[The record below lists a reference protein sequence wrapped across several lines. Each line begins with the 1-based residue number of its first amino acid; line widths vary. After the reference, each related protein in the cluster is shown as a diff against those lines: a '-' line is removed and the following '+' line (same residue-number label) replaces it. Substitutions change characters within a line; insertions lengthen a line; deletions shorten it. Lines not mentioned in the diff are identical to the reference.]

1 MGIYIMKR
9 NTSSIIG
16 GGALMIQNGILSA
29 LLIITFISGLY
40 DYNKLKKEEI
50 LDNNEAIDSALE
62 KVDLEPKLDLN
73 IKIDENNKIKS
84 EKNNE
89 IEFEEKN
96 NNIDLEIK

>member
-1 MGIYIMKR
+1 MGIMKR

-73 IKIDENNKIKS
+73 IKIDENNKIKKKKLKGKKLKGKKKKKKKKKKS
-84 EKNNE
+84 
-89 IEFEEKN
+89 
-96 NNIDLEIK
+96 